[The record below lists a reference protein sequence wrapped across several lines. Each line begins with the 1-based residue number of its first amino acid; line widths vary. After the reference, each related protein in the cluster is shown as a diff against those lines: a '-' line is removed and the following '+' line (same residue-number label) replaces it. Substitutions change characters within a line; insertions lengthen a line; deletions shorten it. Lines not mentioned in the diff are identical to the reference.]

1 MKGPQAALISI
12 AEFFNGIYFTNYP
25 VFFLPVLGLPP
36 ASEIPQYS
44 PLPGACLEGQIHCE
58 WDTPPPAGSFIL
70 VFQTWEPRAV
80 FSYFL
85 CEAVSLSVLAEV

>member
-1 MKGPQAALISI
+1 MKGPLISALISI
-12 AEFFNGIYFTNYP
+12 AEFFNGIYFTYYP

-58 WDTPPPAGSFIL
+58 WDTPPPAGEL
-70 VFQTWEPRAV
+70 H
-80 FSYFL
+80 
-85 CEAVSLSVLAEV
+85 LSVPDMGAKGPFLLFSL